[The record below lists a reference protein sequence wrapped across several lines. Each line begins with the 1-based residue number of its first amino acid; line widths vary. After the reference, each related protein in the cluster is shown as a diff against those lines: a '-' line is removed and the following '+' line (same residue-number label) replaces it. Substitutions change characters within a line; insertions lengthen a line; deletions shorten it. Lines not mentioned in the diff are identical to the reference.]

1 MRMLRGILKIGF
13 ERSRSDQENQRFVL
27 GPRSDKYD
35 DCEVWF
41 GVKTEVHADTYR
53 YTLMRERYAHS
64 SFGAVETRSRA
75 YKLKTL
81 SWLGNSS

>member
-1 MRMLRGILKIGF
+1 MLRGILKIGF
-13 ERSRSDQENQRFVL
+13 ERSRLGEENQSFVL
-27 GPRSDKYD
+27 GLRSDKYD

-41 GVKTEVHADTYR
+41 GVKTGVHVNTYR

-75 YKLKTL
+75 YKLKSFT
-81 SWLGNSS
+81 WLGNSS